1 MQSAKT
7 QQPSTAAT
15 AISHVGGVTGLAIG
29 AKLPSV
35 VAEDD
40 WEGRLGDGAIEAS
53 LREMTKI
60 KVVDQPSKYA
70 HLAVKK
76 EIG

>member
-15 AISHVGGVTGLAIG
+15 AISQVGGVTGLAVG
-29 AKLPSV
+29 AKLAVV

-40 WEGRLGDGAIEAS
+40 WEGRLGDGAISIELA
-53 LREMTKI
+53 LREMVKI
-60 KVVDQPSKYA
+60 KVM
-70 HLAVKK
+70 
-76 EIG
+76 E